1 MKLSIASVLTL
12 ATSASAFSIS
22 APSTTRFAASKLQA
36 SATPYYMDEV
46 VDIVTE
52 TKLEAPAPVQKKKP
66 AKKVKKANP
75 AHKEGIFSPAVYAAK
90 AVMGENELKQFRAK
104 AISMHTKVIGEFV
117 GTHDSPVGNAV
128 AKTLYSA
135 IDTNGDGVL
144 CENEVKEGM
153 KTLGFSWIQ
162 EKQVKGIVK
171 RADKDKNGTIDY
183 DEFKNDLPKTL
194 KTNLTKLA
202 KKNGADL
209 GFLV

>member
-1 MKLSIASVLTL
+1 MKLSIAFVLTL
-12 ATSASAFSIS
+12 ASSASAFSIS
-22 APSTTRFAASKLQA
+22 APSASRFATSRLQA
-36 SATPYYMDEV
+36 STAPYYMDEV
-46 VDIVTE
+46 VEVAVT
-52 TKLEAPAPVQKKKP
+52 KIEAPAPVQKKKP

-90 AVMGENELKQFRAK
+90 AVMGESELNQFRAK
-104 AISMHTKVIGEFV
+104 AISIHTKVIGGFV
-117 GTHDSPVGNAV
+117 GTHDSRVGNAV
-128 AKTLYSA
+128 SKTIYSA
-135 IDTNGDGVL
+135 IDANGDGVL
-144 CENEVKEGM
+144 CEDEVQGAM
-153 KTLGFSWIQ
+153 KTLGFSWIK

-183 DEFKNDLPKTL
+183 EEFKNDLPKTL